1 MRHPREFAP
10 PWEAPIEFRSRGRW
24 WLLVAGSLLI
34 CVASWVLTH
43 DTTPGAGLSLRSWL
57 TLALAALVVIL
68 LNSYRA
74 GGPRPFAAS
83 PTPTSSSSGCGTR
96 PRARPTPTGS
106 RPRRPPGHGGGDRHA
121 GHPHPHSGA
130 GARSRA
136 TPASLPPHA
145 LDLEV
150 PPLMWSSLPSNL
162 RTVLGTALVLGI

>member
-74 GGPRPFAAS
+74 GGARLLVRAVAEYAVVAALAVLLATSTSAGGAGAGRHATAAADQRPAAVRRVTDAYQFVVGLWHQAQGKANADRQPS
-83 PTPTSSSSGCGTR
+83 PPTTR
-96 PRARPTPTGS
+96 PR
-106 RPRRPPGHGGGDRHA
+106 RR
-121 GHPHPHSGA
+121 
-130 GARSRA
+130 
-136 TPASLPPHA
+136 
-145 LDLEV
+145 
-150 PPLMWSSLPSNL
+150 
-162 RTVLGTALVLGI
+162 